1 MNTYSSKPGGN
12 LLSKAMQWPEDVYEL
27 AKKIR
32 LAVFDVDG
40 VLTDGS
46 LHFTDDGREI
56 KSFHVRDGLGL
67 KWLNDHGITVAI
79 ITGRNSLIITERMA
93 QLGID
98 HVYQGRMDKL
108 ETYRN
113 LLQALGLDDSQV
125 VYTGDDIIDLPVM
138 RRCILPVAVADAH
151 PLVVEQARW
160 VTTNPGGR
168 GAAREVCDLLLSAQN
183 ILPSLL
189 ERYS

>member
-1 MNTYSSKPGGN
+1 MTHAKNSADSTSA
-12 LLSKAMQWPEDVYEL
+12 LSWPDEIYAL
-27 AKKIR
+27 AKNIR
-32 LAVFDVDG
+32 LAIFDVDG
-40 VLTDGS
+40 VLTDGG

-56 KSFHVRDGLGL
+56 KSFNVKDGLGL
-67 KWLNDHGITVAI
+67 KWLNENGITVAI

-108 ETYRN
+108 ETYQN

-138 RRCILPVAVADAH
+138 HRCALPVAVRDAH
-151 PLVVEQARW
+151 PLVLQQARW
-160 VTTNPGGR
+160 VTRREGGR
-168 GAAREVCDLLLSAQN
+168 AAAREVCDLLLSAQG
-183 ILPSLL
+183 ILPRLL
-189 ERYS
+189 EKYS